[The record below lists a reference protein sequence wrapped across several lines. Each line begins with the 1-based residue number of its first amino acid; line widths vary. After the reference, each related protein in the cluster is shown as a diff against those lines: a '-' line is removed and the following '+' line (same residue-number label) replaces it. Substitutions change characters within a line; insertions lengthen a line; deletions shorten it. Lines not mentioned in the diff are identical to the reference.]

1 MLSQLLKLLADYHY
15 QLDGVGNR
23 VVATETLQVSGPYAL
38 LAEQLTSDDTGGEEQ
53 NKPAVAYNSQV
64 NEYLVVW
71 QDYRNSQ
78 WDIYGQLLDA
88 DGDLLGSNFLIMAG
102 GSAPAVA
109 YSSGDNAY
117 LVVWE
122 DGEDIWARPV
132 SAGGSPGTT
141 FKVYDGATFTPAT
154 QAAVAYSQKVDRFLV
169 TWKYTTSPF
178 SQPIYRRILARS
190 MQIDGSR
197 MEAVI
202 TVAEEETDLGWPGV
216 SADDEGRFLVVWQDD
231 RGSSRAIY
239 GQRLNDSS
247 LIGSNFLISDTSSDE
262 SLPDVAWSDEAG
274 AYLVVWEDDQESIGG
289 QRVDSNGDLVG
300 NAIQLS
306 SWDSA
311 SAGVAAAGD
320 GWMVSWAVNGDGPGG
335 PIGYAAGREV
345 AGDGSLPGSP
355 LATTTVFDEVPTVTV
370 AGSGGVADGD
380 YLLVWAGIPHTGG
393 SSFMTPVPSIYSGL
407 TRKISELQLTIIG
420 YDYDPLYRLT
430 EATYSGAITA
440 GYSYVYDAVGNMSA
454 YTETI
459 GADSSSAGRVFNA
472 ANQLL
477 VSVDS
482 EAGTTSFTYDN
493 NGNLVQILPPGVNPG
508 EAGEQVYTFNQR
520 NLLTGYQIGTGSSV
534 YDTIAEYVYD
544 GDGHRVQQ
552 VDYSGSQPITTT
564 YTNDNSGLSQVLVS
578 DDGTTQTHNLL
589 GLSLIHQDDGSQT
602 RTLLADGLGSVRV
615 EMVGDAIDSATTYE
629 PYGKLLA
636 RSGDSGTVYGYT
648 GEQHDAATGLVYLRA
663 RYYNPNLKVFMSRDP
678 FPGWQTVP
686 ASQHGYSYVHNN
698 PVNLTDPSGEFVP
711 PAIVAAVACAANP
724 LCLMGGA
731 VVVGA
736 AWIIV
741 GPELADLLAPVFT
754 DMLYGAEQAVGQIAR
769 DTRTRTDD
777 FLEQCAVIVEAAF
790 QQGSVQ
796 LEVNPR
802 PTPLFDPLP
811 GPQFPQPDD
820 YDKIIRVRHYSRSID
835 LIMGSMVIRS
845 ADELAI
851 WVEYPIT
858 TPYEENAIQLTSA
871 SFLRPLD
878 GKGGFVEF
886 DVDLNKWRMEQDPNL
901 SHVGNS
907 KIIWLWGPDIGTTYL
922 SIGYPLYEPNVNP
935 EFYDWKGNQ
944 MR

>member
-1 MLSQLLKLLADYHY
+1 
-15 QLDGVGNR
+15 
-23 VVATETLQVSGPYAL
+23 
-38 LAEQLTSDDTGGEEQ
+38 
-53 NKPAVAYNSQV
+53 
-64 NEYLVVW
+64 
-71 QDYRNSQ
+71 
-78 WDIYGQLLDA
+78 
-88 DGDLLGSNFLIMAG
+88 
-102 GSAPAVA
+102 
-109 YSSGDNAY
+109 
-117 LVVWE
+117 
-122 DGEDIWARPV
+122 
-132 SAGGSPGTT
+132 
-141 FKVYDGATFTPAT
+141 
-154 QAAVAYSQKVDRFLV
+154 
-169 TWKYTTSPF
+169 
-178 SQPIYRRILARS
+178 
-190 MQIDGSR
+190 
-197 MEAVI
+197 
-202 TVAEEETDLGWPGV
+202 
-216 SADDEGRFLVVWQDD
+216 
-231 RGSSRAIY
+231 
-239 GQRLNDSS
+239 
-247 LIGSNFLISDTSSDE
+247 
-262 SLPDVAWSDEAG
+262 
-274 AYLVVWEDDQESIGG
+274 
-289 QRVDSNGDLVG
+289 
-300 NAIQLS
+300 
-306 SWDSA
+306 
-311 SAGVAAAGD
+311 
-320 GWMVSWAVNGDGPGG
+320 
-335 PIGYAAGREV
+335 
-345 AGDGSLPGSP
+345 
-355 LATTTVFDEVPTVTV
+355 
-370 AGSGGVADGD
+370 
-380 YLLVWAGIPHTGG
+380 
-393 SSFMTPVPSIYSGL
+393 
-407 TRKISELQLTIIG
+407 
-420 YDYDPLYRLT
+420 
-430 EATYSGAITA
+430 
-440 GYSYVYDAVGNMSA
+440 
-454 YTETI
+454 
-459 GADSSSAGRVFNA
+459 
-472 ANQLL
+472 
-477 VSVDS
+477 
-482 EAGTTSFTYDN
+482 
-493 NGNLVQILPPGVNPG
+493 
-508 EAGEQVYTFNQR
+508 
-520 NLLTGYQIGTGSSV
+520 
-534 YDTIAEYVYD
+534 
-544 GDGHRVQQ
+544 
-552 VDYSGSQPITTT
+552 
-564 YTNDNSGLSQVLVS
+564 
-578 DDGTTQTHNLL
+578 
-589 GLSLIHQDDGSQT
+589 
-602 RTLLADGLGSVRV
+602 
-615 EMVGDAIDSATTYE
+615 MVGEAIDSATTYE

-636 RSGDSGTVYGYT
+636 RSGPSGTVYGYT

-663 RYYNPNLKVFMSRDP
+663 RYHNPNLKLFMSRDP

-698 PVNLTDPSGEFVP
+698 PVNLTDPSGEAP